1 MAKEK
6 TETADI
12 LAPLERLA
20 RLMRAGE
27 HEGGLNPAQWEALRY
42 LARANRFSNSP
53 IALTRFLG
61 STKGTI
67 SQTIKALERKGY
79 ITKSP
84 RENEGRSICLKLT
97 GKGFG
102 ILENDPL
109 SELSKSLDD
118 LGGKTRR
125 RLAKGLAELLDTDLK
140 RREQPSFGICASCR
154 YFREKGRER
163 DALGPHSCMLF
174 DAGLSAAESQ
184 LICVEHV
191 TG

>member
-6 TETADI
+6 TETAEI

-42 LARANRFSNSP
+42 LSRANRFSNSP

-61 STKGTI
+61 SSKGTI
-67 SQTIKALERKGY
+67 SQTLKALERKGY

-84 RENEGRSICLKLT
+84 RENEGRSICLALT
-97 GKGFG
+97 EKGNDV
-102 ILENDPL
+102 LKSDPL
-109 SELSKSLDD
+109 SELFKSLDE

-125 RLAKGLAELLDTDLK
+125 RLSKGLAELLEMELK
-140 RREQPSFGICASCR
+140 RREQPSFGICVSCR
-154 YFREKGRER
+154 YFREKGRES
-163 DALGPHSCMLF
+163 DALGPHQCMLF
-174 DAGLSAAESQ
+174 DAGLTQAESQ
-184 LICVEHV
+184 FICVEHH
-191 TG
+191 